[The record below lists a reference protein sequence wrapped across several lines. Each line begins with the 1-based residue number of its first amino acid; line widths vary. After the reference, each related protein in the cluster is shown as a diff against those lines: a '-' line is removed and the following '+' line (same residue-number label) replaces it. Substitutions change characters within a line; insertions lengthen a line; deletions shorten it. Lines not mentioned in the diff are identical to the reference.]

1 MQGFC
6 TLQKNAPLT
15 LLSRILLKPFY
26 WNHHFL
32 FFHSLPTVRMVQ
44 NFMWIFFIFF
54 FLEQFFKEQFLGSQ
68 LNWEEGTETTHIL
81 PAPTHASF
89 PHNLH
94 PLVHL
99 LQFMRLHCYH
109 PESTLGFTLCVVH
122 SIGLNKHTPY
132 GTTDWFKIEKGVQQ
146 GCLLSSCFANAKHIT
161 RNAGLDELQVG
172 IKISRRNINNL
183 RDVDDTTLMAES
195 KEKLKSFFRRRVK
208 ELA

>member
-1 MQGFC
+1 MGSQRIGHNWSDWEHTHTGPYIPNIAMQGFC

-99 LQFMRLHCYH
+99 LQFMRLHRYH

-132 GTTDWFKIEKGVQQ
+132 GTTDWNSYMF
-146 GCLLSSCFANAKHIT
+146 
-161 RNAGLDELQVG
+161 DLQ
-172 IKISRRNINNL
+172 
-183 RDVDDTTLMAES
+183 A
-195 KEKLKSFFRRRVK
+195 
-208 ELA
+208 A

>member
-1 MQGFC
+1 MQGLC

-26 WNHHFL
+26 WSHRFL
-32 FFHSLPTVRMVQ
+32 FFHSLPTIRMVQ

-99 LQFMRLHCYH
+99 LQFMRLHRYH

-122 SIGLNKHTPY
+122 SVGLNKRTPY
-132 GTTDWFKIEKGVQQ
+132 GTTDWFKLEKGAQQ
-146 GCLLSSCFANAKHIT
+146 GCLLSPCFANAKHIM
-161 RNAGLDELQVG
+161 RNEKCWAGWVTSWNQDKQ
-172 IKISRRNINNL
+172 
-183 RDVDDTTLMAES
+183 
-195 KEKLKSFFRRRVK
+195 EKHQQPQIGGWYHPNGRKQR
-208 ELA
+208 ET